1 MAVKLSRVSGSER
14 AVRAVRRGVTDMI
27 VPAPSGV
34 ALPAGVDR
42 VIVRRS
48 ARRRRSVAARRE
60 DGQIVVMIPASMS
73 NVEETRW
80 VREMV
85 GRITTRERCRA
96 GAAGDDGLMVRAA
109 RVRRAYV
116 PEAPD
121 PVSVRWVS
129 NQRTR
134 WGSCTSADRTIRL
147 SDRMR
152 AMPDWVI
159 DAVLVH
165 ELAHLVHADHGP
177 DFRRIERR
185 YELIE
190 KANGFLEGWD
200 AGVAS
205 ARSGSRP

>member
-1 MAVKLSRVSGSER
+1 M
-14 AVRAVRRGVTDMI
+14 RAVRRGVTDTI
-27 VPAPSGV
+27 VPVPADV
-34 ALPAGVDR
+34 TLPAGVDR
-42 VIVRRS
+42 VVLRRS
-48 ARRRRSVAARRE
+48 SRRRSSVAARRE
-60 DGQIVVMIPASMS
+60 DGRIVVMVPASMS
-73 NVEETRW
+73 SAEETRW

-85 GRITTRERCRA
+85 GRIATREQHRA
-96 GAAGDDGLMVRAA
+96 QEAGDDGLMARAA

-134 WGSCTSADRTIRL
+134 WGSCTSANRTIRL

-152 AMPDWVI
+152 TMPDWVI

-177 DFRRIERR
+177 QFRRIERR
-185 YELIE
+185 YGLIE

-200 AGVAS
+200 AGVA
-205 ARSGSRP
+205 ATRRGG